1 MNKKASSNLLF
12 YGLCFLIIFVTAVVY
27 GGSKLY
33 IYLNKFNSGK
43 EKVEAYEVED
53 DRKPVNFL
61 LMGVDKGNGGK
72 GRTDTIML
80 VNYIYKDDKAN
91 IISIPRDTLINING
105 KNEKINSA
113 HVYGGVPWTIEA
125 VEQLLNVKINYYGK
139 VNYEG
144 FKAFIDAI
152 GGIDIE
158 IKQDMHYD
166 DYGQELHIHFDK
178 GDMVHLDGEGA
189 EQFFR
194 WRKNNDGSGLPMG
207 DLDRIENQ
215 HEFLNKVMD
224 KLKNPTIVFNLPKLL
239 NTLPTYIETNMDGK
253 DLLKYGLSIKNIDSE
268 KIEFVTIKG
277 ELQDI
282 EGVSY
287 FIYDEK
293 QNEEITA
300 MLD

>member
-1 MNKKASSNLLF
+1 
-12 YGLCFLIIFVTAVVY
+12 
-27 GGSKLY
+27 
-33 IYLNKFNSGK
+33 
-43 EKVEAYEVED
+43 
-53 DRKPVNFL
+53 
-61 LMGVDKGNGGK
+61 
-72 GRTDTIML
+72 
-80 VNYIYKDDKAN
+80 
-91 IISIPRDTLINING
+91 
-105 KNEKINSA
+105 
-113 HVYGGVPWTIEA
+113 
-125 VEQLLNVKINYYGK
+125 
-139 VNYEG
+139 
-144 FKAFIDAI
+144 
-152 GGIDIE
+152 
-158 IKQDMHYD
+158 
-166 DYGQELHIHFDK
+166 
-178 GDMVHLDGEGA
+178 
-189 EQFFR
+189 
-194 WRKNNDGSGLPMG
+194 MG